1 MTMRGARG
9 HKERQVA
16 TEKAEGG
23 INIDPM
29 HQFQISPFFGG
40 ELTAFSFTNS
50 SLWMVLVVLV
60 AAAIFLLGSQGRALV
75 PTRLQ
80 SVAEVMYDFVRKMVR
95 DNAGEEGLKYF
106 PVIFTI
112 FLFILFSNL
121 LGLIPY
127 SFTVTS
133 HLAVTATL
141 AIGVFI
147 AVTAIGFAKNGIGFL
162 NFFVPK
168 DCPAPLLLL
177 LVPIEVISYF
187 VRPVS
192 HSIRL
197 GANMLAGHAVMKVF
211 AGFIFPMSIGGVLPL
226 AMMVGIYGLEM
237 LVAVVQAY
245 IFTILTC
252 IYLNDALH
260 PAH

>member
-1 MTMRGARG
+1 MADSAG
-9 HKERQVA
+9 
-16 TEKAEGG
+16 GG
-23 INIDPM
+23 IAIDPM
-29 HQFQISPFFGG
+29 EQFLIKPLFESGG
-40 ELTAFSFTNS
+40 VGVASFTNS
-50 SLWMVLVVLV
+50 TLWMFIVLGLASALFV
-60 AAAIFLLGSQGRALV
+60 FGSQGRALV

-80 SVAEVMYDFVRKMVR
+80 SVTEVIYEFVRGMVR
-95 DNAGEEGLKYF
+95 DTAGHDGLRYF
-106 PVIFTI
+106 PFIFT
-112 FLFILFSNL
+112 LFIFIIFCNL
-121 LGLIPY
+121 AGLIPY

-141 AIGVFI
+141 ALGVFI
-147 AVTAIGFAKNGIGFL
+147 SVTVIGFMKHGIGFL
-162 NFFVPK
+162 KFFVPH
-168 DCPAPLLLL
+168 DCPPALLPL

-211 AGFIFPMSIGGVLPL
+211 AGFVAPLALGGVLPL
-226 AMMVGIYGLEM
+226 AMMVAIYGLEL

-260 PAH
+260 MH

>member
-1 MTMRGARG
+1 M
-9 HKERQVA
+9 E
-16 TEKAEGG
+16 EESAEAGG
-23 INIDPM
+23 LGVDPM
-29 HQFQISPFFGG
+29 SQFEIFG
-40 ELTAFSFTNS
+40 LFSMLDEPIGTFTFTNS
-50 SLWMVLVVLV
+50 SLWMTFVVL
-60 AAAIFLLGSQGRALV
+60 AASLIFVVGASGRAVV

-80 SVAEVMYDFVRKMVR
+80 SMAEVSYDFVRRMVR
-95 DNAGEEGLKYF
+95 DNAGDEGLKYF
-106 PVIFTI
+106 PIVFT
-112 FLFILFSNL
+112 LFIFVLFSNM

-141 AIGVFI
+141 ALGVFI
-147 AVTAIGFAKNGIGFL
+147 TVTTIGFMKHGLHFFS
-162 NFFVPK
+162 FFVPK
-168 DCPAPLLLL
+168 DCPAPLLVL
-177 LVPIEVISYF
+177 LVPIEIISYF

-197 GANMLAGHAVMKVF
+197 GANMLAGHAVLKVF
-211 AGFIFPMSIGGVLPL
+211 AGFVAPMFIGGALPL
-226 AMMVGIYGLEM
+226 AMMVAVYGLEV

-260 PAH
+260 MH